1 MTFPSGATLRAK
13 RSAPVHLLAGALL
26 AAALAACGG
35 NPASRQTVAYPID
48 DQASEKNLIIP
59 LPPSD
64 APVPEAGKSSLSG
77 ALYSYTIE
85 RLIPDT
91 MAYLTPADGAN
102 HDTMPP
108 FLAGPDPSRGDFVF
122 RSDGIGNI
130 SIADVPPGSYF
141 LVVSAPYNWSI
152 AESSAMDPTPLL
164 IRLNTGDRL
173 ALGTVYF
180 SWP

>member
-1 MTFPSGATLRAK
+1 MMDAK
-13 RSAPVHLLAGALL
+13 RKRFRAGWPASALLL
-26 AAALAACGG
+26 AAALVACQG
-35 NPASRQTVAYPID
+35 NPNPRQTVAYPID

-64 APVPEAGKSSLSG
+64 APIPEAGKSSLSG
-77 ALYSYTIE
+77 ALFSYTIE

-91 MAYLTPADGAN
+91 MAYLTPAEGAN
-102 HDTMPP
+102 HDAMPP
-108 FLAGPDPSRGDFVF
+108 FLAGPDPNRGDIVF
-122 RSDGIGNI
+122 RSDAIGNF
-130 SIADVPPGSYF
+130 SLAAVPPGNYF

-152 AESSAMDPTPLL
+152 AETSAMDPAPLL

-173 ALGTVYF
+173 ALGVVNF